1 MNKTIRRAKKLIAE
15 AKSIVVICHIAPD
28 GDTIGSALGLGWLLR
43 RMGKHVS
50 VVCADP
56 IPSRY
61 RFLPGAGEILPH
73 HPEGCD
79 LIIVVD
85 TSDTERIGALYDMA
99 VFATVPVINIDHHI
113 TNTHFG
119 DVNLV
124 EDISSTA
131 EIIYDLAN
139 ELDVPLDI
147 NSATGLLT
155 GLVTDTQCF
164 RTPNVT
170 ADTLRRAVAMMEAG
184 ASLRDI
190 TELVYN
196 RLPASAIY
204 LWGQA
209 LVNAQRRGRILYT
222 TIDNETLHR
231 YDASADELSG
241 IVNFLAST
249 SDADVAVLFRERND
263 GRIEAGMRASRGWKV
278 SDVALRLGGGG
289 HPQAAGCIL
298 KGSLDE
304 VREIVLSALEQSL
317 SEQAEEKRARPSP
330 CET

>member
-1 MNKTIRRAKKLIAE
+1 MINPIRQAKKFITEAE
-15 AKSIVVICHIAPD
+15 SIVVICHIAPD

-43 RMGKHVS
+43 RMGKQVW
-50 VVCADP
+50 VACADP

-61 RFLPGAGEILPH
+61 RFLPGAGEVLPH
-73 HPEGCD
+73 RPEGCD

-85 TSDTERIGALYDMA
+85 TSDIERIGALYDVTA
-99 VFATVPVINIDHHI
+99 FTATPVINIDHHV

-124 EDISSTA
+124 EDMPSTA
-131 EIIYDLAN
+131 EIIYELTN
-139 ELDVPLDI
+139 ELGIPLDT
-147 NSATGLLT
+147 NSAIGLLT

-164 RTPNVT
+164 RTANVT

-209 LVNAQRRGRILYT
+209 LANAQWRGRILYT
-222 TIDNETLHR
+222 TVDNETLHR

-249 SDADVAVLFRERND
+249 SDADVAVLFRERSD
-263 GRIEAGMRASRGWKV
+263 GRIEAGMRASRGWNV

-304 VREIVLSALEQSL
+304 VREIVLSALERSL
-317 SEQAEEKRARPSP
+317 AEQAEEKRAP
-330 CET
+330 